1 MSQEPQD
8 NQVNRSTD
16 KASSNDAIIQLVKL
30 YQNAPP
36 ILLGVVIIL
45 GIVSVV
51 ALAFALS
58 FVSAGNQ
65 NYALVSFIGFILF
78 AILAIF
84 VFQFLSRQLPPQK
97 IVEPKWERLILK
109 YPPNKLNELEQLL
122 HELHSRIS
130 KEISSISPK
139 IKVKNLRT
147 KIFLPQYDENKA
159 SDGYV
164 CTLVMPYQLRIG
176 MNGHSDE
183 DLELRPG
190 EGISGKAF
198 VMNEPKNLVIN
209 DEPTDVSI
217 SLNVDYMMFP
227 DHQGVVRKDI
237 KWIISIPLTLYD
249 PLRKLRRTVGVLS
262 LDCLQDSITNDEC
275 EAIKDFLLNSS
286 KLELE
291 KVIDRCETIRLYV
304 GTQEQ

>member
-8 NQVNRSTD
+8 NQMSRSTN
-16 KASSNDAIIQLVKL
+16 KASSNDTIFQLVKL

-45 GIVSVV
+45 GIVSVI
-51 ALAFALS
+51 ALAVALS
-58 FVSAGNQ
+58 FVNAGNQ

-78 AILAIF
+78 AVLAIF
-84 VFQFLSRQLPPQK
+84 VFQVLSRQLPPQK

-109 YPPNKLNELEQLL
+109 YPPNKLDELERLL
-122 HELHSRIS
+122 SNLHAKIS
-130 KEISSISPK
+130 KKISNSIPS
-139 IKVKNLRT
+139 INAKNLRT
-147 KIFLPQYDENKA
+147 KVFLPQYDENKA

-176 MNGHSDE
+176 MNGHPDE

-198 VMNEPKNLVIN
+198 VMNEPKTLVIN
-209 DEPTDVSI
+209 DEPTDVAI
-217 SLNVDYMMFP
+217 SLDVDYMMFP
-227 DHQGVVRKDI
+227 DRQGKVSKDI

-249 PLRKLRRTVGVLS
+249 SVRNLKKAVGVLS
-262 LDCLQDSITNDEC
+262 LDCLHDSISNDEC
-275 EAIKDFLLNSS
+275 EEIESFLLKSS
-286 KLELE
+286 KVELE
-291 KVIDRCETIRLYV
+291 GLIAQCETIRLYV
-304 GTQEQ
+304 GTQEK